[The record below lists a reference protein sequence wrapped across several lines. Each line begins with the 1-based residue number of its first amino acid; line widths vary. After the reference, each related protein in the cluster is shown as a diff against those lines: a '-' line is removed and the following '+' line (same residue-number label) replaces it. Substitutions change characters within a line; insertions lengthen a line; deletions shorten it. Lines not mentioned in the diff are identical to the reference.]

1 MWSHSLQL
9 ATGPSLVDIQLV
21 LSVGEPSHHQL
32 SCILPRGWS
41 QFRRSQPPTINPG
54 LGHDGCRVNTVTT
67 SRTGRQSP
75 NIFCGKR
82 NRATLC
88 PRGGTSLCHLDY
100 SVTRAYQWLCRFS
113 SSHGELGSFTSP
125 VRRYAQQN
133 VLWGDNYC
141 QKDHFSRIWVAD
153 VNTYENSRWIN
164 DLAIS

>member
-113 SSHGELGSFTSP
+113 SSHGKLGSFI
-125 VRRYAQQN
+125 ALL
-133 VLWGDNYC
+133 LWGAMLNKTSC
-141 QKDHFSRIWVAD
+141 EATTTARRTTSAG
-153 VNTYENSRWIN
+153 SGSPMWI
-164 DLAIS
+164 LMKIAAESTT